1 MSPFIFYRVPM
12 LDSLL
17 SPYYRGKKRVL
28 IKLVDKA
35 WTFLGPICLAAL
47 QIDSEEIWVLG
58 NVLLQCMEKCYYLIN
73 ILWHFVVNAHHY
85 FHLSTDLSCIL
96 DICIA
101 LNELLLFIRQRLY
114 SVVNKDIDHPQC
126 LLTLKHQVL
135 LYTKVFCKIRV
146 LKLDAY
152 VSASFNHSLTYLSHQ
167 I

>member
-1 MSPFIFYRVPM
+1 MPSFIFHRVPM

-35 WTFLGPICLAAL
+35 WKFLGPICLAAL
-47 QIDSEEIWVLG
+47 QMDSEEIWVVG
-58 NVLLQCMEKCYYLIN
+58 NVLLQCMEKCYYLID
-73 ILWHFVVNAHHY
+73 ILWHFVINTHHY

-101 LNELLLFIRQRLY
+101 LNELLLFIQQRLH
-114 SVVNKDIDHPQC
+114 SVGNKNIDCTWC
-126 LLTLKHQVL
+126 LLTLKHQVP
-135 LYTKVFCKIRV
+135 LYTKVFCKIRA